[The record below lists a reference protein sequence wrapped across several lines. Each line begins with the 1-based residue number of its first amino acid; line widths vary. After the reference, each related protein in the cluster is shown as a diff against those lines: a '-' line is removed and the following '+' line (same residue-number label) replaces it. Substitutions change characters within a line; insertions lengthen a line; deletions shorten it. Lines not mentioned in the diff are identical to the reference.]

1 MATQNATLPADG
13 SWIKV
18 ADAADDPIL
27 VQALGPNVIFQ
38 VAAVATDTNPTV
50 QGHPLT
56 DRSEGV
62 DRSIGEGYIYAR
74 LMHSPINSS
83 EILVVSG
90 SSETLS

>member
-13 SWIKV
+13 SWVKV

-27 VQALGPNVIFQ
+27 VQALAPNVVFQ
-38 VAAVATDTNPTV
+38 VAAVAADTNPTIH
-50 QGHPLT
+50 GHPLT
-56 DRSEGV
+56 DRSAGV
-62 DRSIGEGYIYAR
+62 DRSIGDGYVYAR
-74 LMHSPINSS
+74 LMHSPIGST